1 MTVPKDVMM
10 FTLRK
15 AIAGEEARILDLVST
30 VLADYGLIV
39 SPEETDKDISD
50 LDRYYFENNGWF
62 AVIDD
67 GVRIIG
73 SYGIFRISNRVCE
86 LRKMYLL
93 PEFQGRGLGRSMMED
108 ALKQARELGY
118 AEMVL
123 ETNTL
128 LDKAIHLYSKFG
140 FKEYKPGHL
149 SDRCNYAMRKEIKT

>member
-1 MTVPKDVMM
+1 M

-73 SYGIFRISNRVCE
+73 TYGIFRISNRICE

-93 PEFQGRGLGRSMMED
+93 PEYQGRGLGRSMMDD

-118 AEMVL
+118 AEIIL

-128 LDKAIHLYSKFG
+128 LDKAIRLYSKFG
-140 FKEYKPGHL
+140 FEEYKPRHL

>member
-1 MTVPKDVMM
+1 MTVPKDVLM

-15 AIAGEEARILDLVST
+15 AIAGEEARILDLVSN

-39 SPEETDKDISD
+39 NPEKTDKDISD

-73 SYGIFRISNRVCE
+73 SYGIFKISNRVCE

-118 AEMVL
+118 VEMVL

-128 LDKAIHLYSKFG
+128 LDKAIQLYSKFG
-140 FKEYKPGHL
+140 FEEYKPDHL